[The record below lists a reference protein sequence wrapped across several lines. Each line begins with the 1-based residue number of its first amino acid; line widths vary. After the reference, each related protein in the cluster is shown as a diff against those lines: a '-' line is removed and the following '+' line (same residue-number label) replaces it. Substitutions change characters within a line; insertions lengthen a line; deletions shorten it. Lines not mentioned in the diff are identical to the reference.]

1 MEVSNN
7 NNQIKEGTTSSN
19 SSNNNNNSNN
29 SSISKVPLRTK
40 ILQIFLSFSSVSEPL
55 EPKVLFSELYYEYK
69 PSEVFK
75 VLNELIDEHIIAYKP
90 DGTFIILSM
99 SLPKVIKEILGLS
112 YIASAEFLLAVIH
125 AYKSY
130 IRKGIDFKV
139 DLKVSRII
147 WYHIGIYKYSN
158 DTRWHSVYELKQR
171 KILTDNGI
179 NSKLLEPILN
189 YLNVDKEFL
198 PTTD

>member
-1 MEVSNN
+1 MEHDIVKIEE
-7 NNQIKEGTTSSN
+7 QFLKKAKRIIRTTRN
-19 SSNNNNNSNN
+19 YQPI
-29 SSISKVPLRTK
+29 SIFR
-40 ILQIFLSFSSVSEPL
+40 
-55 EPKVLFSELYYEYK
+55 
-69 PSEVFK
+69 
-75 VLNELIDEHIIAYKP
+75 
-90 DGTFIILSM
+90 
-99 SLPKVIKEILGLS
+99 
-112 YIASAEFLLAVIH
+112 SAT

-130 IRKGIDFKV
+130 IRKGVDFKV
-139 DLKVSRII
+139 DLNVSRII

-179 NSKLLEPILN
+179 NSKLLEPMLN